1 MSSADKHPKTE
12 RLTLRCTP
20 LQLEQWQQAAS
31 EARRDLNDWIRLHLD
46 DAAARE
52 LKGAGAKRG

>member
-20 LQLEQWQQAAS
+20 LQLEKWQQAAIDS
-31 EARRDLNDWIRLHLD
+31 RRDLLDWIRLHLD
-46 DAAARE
+46 DAAARDV
-52 LKGAGAKRG
+52 KSGPGKRG